1 VNDAP
6 SPDPVEVFRGATA
19 AIVTGDLDRAMSY
32 LHEDIVLDWS
42 RSRGPLQG
50 VHRGTDGARKVW
62 EDMLE
67 AWEPTG
73 WDIEVVGRP
82 DPETVVVESRPQAR
96 GRGSGIEM
104 GGRGGIVVRIRDGKL
119 IAVTLFQS
127 PEEAL
132 AEANDTT
139 SR

>member
-1 VNDAP
+1 MNDAQ
-6 SPDPVEVFRGATA
+6 SPDPMEVFRGATA
-19 AIVTGDLDRAMSY
+19 AIVEGDLDTARSY

-50 VHRGTDGARKVW
+50 IHRGSDGARNLW
-62 EDMLE
+62 EEMLE

-132 AEANDTT
+132 AEANPT

>member
-1 VNDAP
+1 VD
-6 SPDPVEVFRGATA
+6 VFRGATA
-19 AIVTGDLDRAMSY
+19 AIVAGDLDAAMAF

-50 VHRGTDGARKVW
+50 IHRGSDGARKYW

-67 AWEPTG
+67 AWRPIA
-73 WDIEVVGRP
+73 WDLEVVGRP
-82 DPETVVVESRPQAR
+82 DSDSVVVESKPYAR
-96 GRGSGIEM
+96 GRGSGIELQ
-104 GGRGGIVVRIRDGKL
+104 GRGGIIVRVRDGKL

-132 AEANDTT
+132 EAASKDD
-139 SR
+139 